1 MPRVWRDGGLMCL
14 SDDQQK
20 VLWSEQSASISRLI
34 ARVENLEQ
42 LVGSYNMLVHRV
54 RHLEKMLKE
63 MNAEMMGE
71 VP

>member
-1 MPRVWRDGGLMCL
+1 MSL
-14 SDDQQK
+14 SADQQK

-34 ARVENLEQ
+34 ARVESLEQ
-42 LVGSYNMLVHRV
+42 SLAQAEIRALDAQERVGVVEGL
-54 RHLEKMLKE
+54 LKE